1 MANCLKMAMVNG
13 IDALLEAGW
22 SQRRIARA
30 LGIDRGTVA
39 RYTRRAC
46 EAANTA
52 TAPPGSSREEGA
64 VAAEGQAANAATAP
78 PGSRTPSTP
87 SRSAS
92 RCEPFQEI
100 IQAKLEIGLSAKRI
114 HQDLVV
120 EHDFAAQYP
129 SVRRFVQRLGRT
141 RPLPFRRMECDPG
154 QEAQID
160 FGKGAPV
167 ITSDGKR
174 RRTHVLRIVLSHS
187 RKAYSEAVFRQTA
200 DDFIRCIENAFRHFG
215 GVPRTRVPDN
225 LKAAVIRIAISRQLS
240 AISQDGK
247 RDVDATVRS
256 RDG

>member
-1 MANCLKMAMVNG
+1 M
-13 IDALLEAGW
+13 
-22 SQRRIARA
+22 
-30 LGIDRGTVA
+30 
-39 RYTRRAC
+39 
-46 EAANTA
+46 
-52 TAPPGSSREEGA
+52 
-64 VAAEGQAANAATAP
+64 
-78 PGSRTPSTP
+78 
-87 SRSAS
+87 
-92 RCEPFQEI
+92 
-100 IQAKLEIGLSAKRI
+100 EIGLSAKRI

-129 SVRRFVQRLGRT
+129 SVKRFCRRLRHT
-141 RPLPFRRMECDPG
+141 HPLPFRRMECDPG

-167 ITSDGKR
+167 ISADGKR
-174 RRTHVLRIVLSHS
+174 CRTHVLRIVLSHS

-215 GVPRTRVPDN
+215 GVPRTRVPGN

-247 RDVDATVRS
+247 RDVDATVRL

>member
-1 MANCLKMAMVNG
+1 M
-13 IDALLEAGW
+13 
-22 SQRRIARA
+22 
-30 LGIDRGTVA
+30 
-39 RYTRRAC
+39 
-46 EAANTA
+46 
-52 TAPPGSSREEGA
+52 
-64 VAAEGQAANAATAP
+64 
-78 PGSRTPSTP
+78 
-87 SRSAS
+87 
-92 RCEPFQEI
+92 
-100 IQAKLEIGLSAKRI
+100 
-114 HQDLVV
+114 
-120 EHDFAAQYP
+120 
-129 SVRRFVQRLGRT
+129 
-141 RPLPFRRMECDPG
+141 
-154 QEAQID
+154 
-160 FGKGAPV
+160 